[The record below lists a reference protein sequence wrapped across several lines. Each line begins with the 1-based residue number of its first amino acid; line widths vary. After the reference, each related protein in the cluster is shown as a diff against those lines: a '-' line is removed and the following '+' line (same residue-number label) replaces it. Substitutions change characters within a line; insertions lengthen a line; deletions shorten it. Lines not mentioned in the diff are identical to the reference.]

1 MAVRMSFDERQSRGP
16 AITSPSTASFQRPT
30 TAPHGAERNLKRIPT
45 SERVPEEPSPEN
57 DERNAVKPGH
67 QRFVLNDPVAFRYL
81 EEDPSTTTLE
91 RRKELQGYECYIV
104 EQWTTSR
111 THPTFVITTYTGDPA
126 HVIVVGVLSV
136 PTDESQWSPR
146 LRVYFKALNQY
157 HARRRDTPLGTLMV
171 TNLSAFPSS
180 LTVIPVPDGDLK
192 KHRFD
197 FFVNENLKR
206 LGCSGRVGLTLVP
219 PSGATVA
226 KFHQLYHTSDKNEVY
241 KSVMELV
248 KLCQSALTLF
258 NKLDIDYADGLL
270 CDVTEGAINDWWVE
284 IGGDYYQSEPH
295 DGILGPTTVA
305 ALLGLLM
312 GARNRLHAIG
322 APVGKDAFDVE
333 SMKRGVGSFQKQ
345 QRLTKSRR
353 LDRHTLAR
361 LHRVSSKAASSD
373 SWTVPRVVK
382 STVAELSGKGGEM
395 VMDVVGGRDRAG
407 ISEIETADIERFVQL
422 IYGQRCKWLWYGKP
436 LKKKEAQEEKRTA
449 SGGLIFRPDEQ
460 GGYAW
465 TGRKSTVDGMPVPD
479 RERYNDLRTP
489 MEEDSDEEDDQK
501 RGLFKRA
508 TGFKNDAKSGLGKF
522 KGVVGIKG
530 HQQKLSQEDA
540 PRSPM
545 VETPTEKSRP
555 EMPRAQTSPASSPNS
570 ITSSPQ
576 EASLDAAIAAQR
588 SNRDSRKR
596 ISQQYSIAEQ
606 AVRSRESFLK
616 SQEEDEGED
625 DDDNA
630 TDYGEPVRRTATI
643 QTSDEPTSHHR
654 HSIAENLYS
663 NADSSDELPHYE
675 HDPDHTT
682 EETIPRRTLSLSH
695 IETSK
700 DQTRTDN
707 HYPRHLSFSLAEDS
721 VLTWRSIASNPS
733 DTTSDSETDEPFT
746 QLATQELISKSTLTL
761 RLALRELSTT
771 TATWTSAQLDTLHD
785 FLPLASHNADKLS
798 SAYQPRLENLQAL
811 QAGLEGLLREEREQ
825 MEEGSKELETLA
837 AKLEYEIG
845 GLKGRVED
853 VEAGVGDFERSVQ
866 RVEERV
872 AELEREGH
880 EGGGWGCVLQ

>member
-1 MAVRMSFDERQSRGP
+1 MAVRMSMDERRSRPP
-16 AITSPSTASFQRPT
+16 ALPSPSLQRPT
-30 TAPHGAERNLKRIPT
+30 TAPHDSERQLKRMPT
-45 SERVPEEPSPEN
+45 SDRIERADETNPEYEGLTP
-57 DERNAVKPGH
+57 AKPGH

-180 LTVIPVPDGDLK
+180 LTVIPVPGGDLR

-219 PSGATVA
+219 PSGATIA
-226 KFHQLYHTSDKNEVY
+226 KFHQLYRTSDKNEIY

-248 KLCQSALTLF
+248 RLCQFALTLF

-270 CDVTEGAINDWWVE
+270 CDVTESAINDWWIE
-284 IGGDYYQSEPH
+284 IGSDYHRSEPH

-333 SMKRGVGSFQKQ
+333 SMKHGIGSFQKQ

-353 LDRHTLAR
+353 LDRATLTR
-361 LHRVSSKAASSD
+361 LHRASTKAASSD

-407 ISEIETADIERFVQL
+407 IAEIETTDLDRFVQL
-422 IYGQRCKWLWYGKP
+422 IYGERSKWLWYGKP
-436 LKKKEAQEEKRTA
+436 IKKAKQTQNDTRTA

-460 GGYAW
+460 GGFTWA
-465 TGRKSTVDGMPVPD
+465 GRKSTADGVPVPP
-479 RERYNDLRTP
+479 REQYNDLRTP
-489 MEEDSDEEDDQK
+489 LEEETSDEEEQQR
-501 RGLFKRA
+501 RGLFRRA
-508 TGFKNDAKSGLGKF
+508 TGIKKEAKSGLGKF
-522 KGVVGIKG
+522 KGVVGIKT
-530 HQQKLSQEDA
+530 HQQKLSHGE
-540 PRSPM
+540 SPM
-545 VETPTEKSRP
+545 TPIADTPNDKSRP
-555 EMPRAQTSPASSPNS
+555 HFSRSQTSPASSPNS
-570 ITSSPQ
+570 LASSTQ
-576 EASLDAAIAAQR
+576 ETSLDAAIAAQQTTN
-588 SNRDSRKR
+588 SLRKDKGR
-596 ISQQYSIAEQ
+596 QGAISGSMGA
-606 AVRSRESFLK
+606 SRESFRDVK
-616 SQEEDEGED
+616 EEEDED
-625 DDDNA
+625 DDDAN
-630 TDYGEPVRRTATI
+630 TDNGEPVRRTGTN
-643 QTSDEPTSHHR
+643 QTTDTYGHMHR
-654 HSIAENLYS
+654 HSIVDTLDEAIV
-663 NADSSDELPHYE
+663 SDDEDV
-675 HDPDHTT
+675 HDPNDTD
-682 EETIPRRTLSLSH
+682 EPETIPRRTLSLSH
-695 IETSK
+695 IEASHVAPRI
-700 DQTRTDN
+700 DE

-721 VLTWRSIASNPS
+721 VLTWRAMIAN
-733 DTTSDSETDEPFT
+733 DSDSDNDD
-746 QLATQELISKSTLTL
+746 LATQFAAQNLSAKSTLNL
-761 RLALRELSTT
+761 RLALKQLSTE
-771 TATWTSAQLDTLHD
+771 TADWTRAQLDVLHE
-785 FLPLASHNADKLS
+785 FLPYAERNADQLS
-798 SAYQPRLENLQAL
+798 DSYQPRFEGLQAL
-811 QAGLEGLLREEREQ
+811 QAGIEGLLRDEKEQ
-825 MEEGSKELETLA
+825 LEEGSKELETLA
-837 AKLEYEIG
+837 AKLEYEID
-845 GLKGRVED
+845 GLKSRIED
-853 VEAGVGDFERSVQ
+853 VEAGVEDFERSVG
-866 RVEERV
+866 RVEDRV
-872 AELEREGH
+872 TELEKDGH
-880 EGGGWGCVLQ
+880 DGKGWGCVVQ

>member
-1 MAVRMSFDERQSRGP
+1 MDDRHARPPPLYSNSLQHEQRRPMTAERQ
-16 AITSPSTASFQRPT
+16 
-30 TAPHGAERNLKRIPT
+30 LKRTTT
-45 SERVPEEPSPEN
+45 SDRVERLNETNPEYEGLAP
-57 DERNAVKPGH
+57 AKPGH

-126 HVIVVGVLSV
+126 HSIVVGVLSV
-136 PTDESQWSPR
+136 PTDESQWSLR

-157 HARRRDTPLGTLMV
+157 HARRKDTPLGTLMV

-219 PSGATVA
+219 PSGATIA
-226 KFHQLYHTSDKNEVY
+226 KFHQLYRTSDKNEIY

-270 CDVTEGAINDWWVE
+270 CDVTEGAVNDWWLE
-284 IGGDYYQSEPH
+284 IGGDYYRSEPH

-333 SMKRGVGSFQKQ
+333 SMKRGIGSFQKQ

-361 LHRVSSKAASSD
+361 LHKVSTKAASSD

-407 ISEIETADIERFVQL
+407 IAEIETTDLERFVQL
-422 IYGQRCKWLWYGKP
+422 IYGERSKWLWYGKP
-436 LKKKEAQEEKRTA
+436 IKKAKQTQNETRSA

-465 TGRKSTVDGMPVPD
+465 TGRKSTSDGMPVPPK
-479 RERYNDLRTP
+479 EQYNDMRTP
-489 MEEDSDEEDDQK
+489 MEEETTDDEEQK
-501 RGLFKRA
+501 RGLFRRA
-508 TGFKNDAKSGLGKF
+508 TGIKREAKSGLGKF

-530 HQQKLSQEDA
+530 HHHKPSQGDLALTSPVEETHAGERPRPHLS
-540 PRSPM
+540 RS
-545 VETPTEKSRP
+545 
-555 EMPRAQTSPASSPNS
+555 QTSPASSPNS
-570 ITSSPQ
+570 LASSTQ
-576 EASLDAAIAAQR
+576 EHSLDAAIAAQR
-588 SNRDSRKR
+588 NTNSRRNKPR
-596 ISQQYSIAEQ
+596 QGAISGLMGA
-606 AVRSRESFLK
+606 SRESVQEVK
-616 SQEEDEGED
+616 EEDDED
-625 DDDNA
+625 DDDDNH
-630 TDYGEPVRRTATI
+630 TENGEPVRRTE
-643 QTSDEPTSHHR
+643 TSDGAGSMR
-654 HSIAENLYS
+654 QRYSIAETL
-663 NADSSDELPHYE
+663 DETDDELV
-675 HDPDHTT
+675 HDPDDSN
-682 EETIPRRTLSLSH
+682 EPEPTIPRRTLSTSH
-695 IETSK
+695 LETSRA
-700 DQTRTDN
+700 DIRTDD

-721 VLTWRSIASNPS
+721 VLTWRDITATA
-733 DTTSDSETDEPFT
+733 DSDSDSDEPVKQF
-746 QLATQELISKSTLTL
+746 AVQELSAKSTLNLHLQLHTL
-761 RLALRELSTT
+761 SAETASWTRSQLSVLRE
-771 TATWTSAQLDTLHD
+771 
-785 FLPLASHNADKLS
+785 FLPYAERNAVQLRESHL
-798 SAYQPRLENLQAL
+798 PRDEGLQAL
-811 QAGLEGLLREEREQ
+811 QAGIEALLRDERETL
-825 MEEGSKELETLA
+825 EEGGKELETLA
-837 AKLEYEIG
+837 AKLEYEID
-845 GLKGRVED
+845 GLRSRIED
-853 VEAGVGDFERSVQ
+853 VEAGVDDFERSVG

-872 AELEREGH
+872 GELEKDGVEGK
-880 EGGGWGCVLQ
+880 GWGCGVM

>member
-1 MAVRMSFDERQSRGP
+1 MDDRHARPPPLYSNSLLQDHRRPVTAERQ
-16 AITSPSTASFQRPT
+16 
-30 TAPHGAERNLKRIPT
+30 LKRTTT
-45 SERVPEEPSPEN
+45 SDRVERLNETNPEYEGLAPA
-57 DERNAVKPGH
+57 RPGH

-126 HVIVVGVLSV
+126 HSIVVGVLSV
-136 PTDESQWSPR
+136 PTDESHWSPR

-157 HARRRDTPLGTLMV
+157 HARRKDTPLGTLMV

-219 PSGATVA
+219 PSGATIA
-226 KFHQLYHTSDKNEVY
+226 KFHQLYRTSDKNEIY

-270 CDVTEGAINDWWVE
+270 CDVTEGAINDWWLE
-284 IGGDYYQSEPH
+284 IGGDYYRSEPH

-333 SMKRGVGSFQKQ
+333 SMKRGIGSFQKQ

-361 LHRVSSKAASSD
+361 LHKVSTKAASSD

-407 ISEIETADIERFVQL
+407 IAEIETTDLERFVQL
-422 IYGQRCKWLWYGKP
+422 IYGERSKWLWYGKP
-436 LKKKEAQEEKRTA
+436 IKKAKQTQNETRSA

-465 TGRKSTVDGMPVPD
+465 TGRKSTSDGMPVPP
-479 RERYNDLRTP
+479 REQYNDMRTP
-489 MEEDSDEEDDQK
+489 MEEETTDDEEQK
-501 RGLFKRA
+501 RGLFRRA
-508 TGFKNDAKSGLGKF
+508 TGIKREAKSGLGKF

-530 HQQKLSQEDA
+530 HQHKPSQGEALTSPIEETHAEERPRPHLS
-540 PRSPM
+540 RS
-545 VETPTEKSRP
+545 
-555 EMPRAQTSPASSPNS
+555 QTSPASSPNS
-570 ITSSPQ
+570 LASSTQ
-576 EASLDAAIAAQR
+576 EHSLDAAIATQR
-588 SNRDSRKR
+588 NANSRRDKPRQGA
-596 ISQQYSIAEQ
+596 ISGLMGASL
-606 AVRSRESFLK
+606 ESFQSVK
-616 SQEEDEGED
+616 EENDED
-625 DDDNA
+625 DDDDNH
-630 TDYGEPVRRTATI
+630 TENGEPVRRTE
-643 QTSDEPTSHHR
+643 TSDGAGSMRHR
-654 HSIAENLYS
+654 HSITDTLDET
-663 NADSSDELPHYE
+663 DDELV
-675 HDPDHTT
+675 HDPDDSN
-682 EETIPRRTLSLSH
+682 EPEPTIPRRTLSTSH
-695 IETSK
+695 LETSRA
-700 DQTRTDN
+700 DLYTDD
-707 HYPRHLSFSLAEDS
+707 HYPRHLSFSLAEES
-721 VLTWRSIASNPS
+721 VLTWREITATA
-733 DTTSDSETDEPFT
+733 DSDSDSDDPVKQFAVQ
-746 QLATQELISKSTLTL
+746 QLSAKSTLNLHLQLHTL
-761 RLALRELSTT
+761 SSETASWTRSQLSVLRE
-771 TATWTSAQLDTLHD
+771 
-785 FLPLASHNADKLS
+785 FLPYAERNAVQLRESHL
-798 SAYQPRLENLQAL
+798 PRDEGLQAL
-811 QAGLEGLLREEREQ
+811 QAGIEALLRDERETL
-825 MEEGSKELETLA
+825 EEGGKELETLA
-837 AKLEYEIG
+837 AKLEYEID
-845 GLKGRVED
+845 GLRSRIED
-853 VEAGVGDFERSVQ
+853 VEAGVEDFERSVG

-872 AELEREGH
+872 GELEKDGVEGK
-880 EGGGWGCVLQ
+880 GWGCGVM

>member
-1 MAVRMSFDERQSRGP
+1 MAVRMSLDERQSRAP
-16 AITSPSTASFQRPT
+16 AATSPSFQRPT
-30 TAPHGAERNLKRIPT
+30 TAPHGTERNLKRIPT
-45 SERVPEEPSPEN
+45 SDRVVEEPSAEQ
-57 DERNAVKPGH
+57 EEQTAVQPGH

-219 PSGATVA
+219 PSGATIA
-226 KFHQLYHTSDKNEVY
+226 KFHQLYHTSDKNEIY

-270 CDVTEGAINDWWVE
+270 CDVTEGAINDWWVD
-284 IGGDYYQSEPH
+284 IGSDYYQSEPH
-295 DGILGPTTVA
+295 DGILGPSTVS

-361 LHRVSSKAASSD
+361 LHRVSTKAASSD

-407 ISEIETADIERFVQL
+407 ISEIETNDIERFVQL

-436 LKKKEAQEEKRTA
+436 LKKNKEAQDGKRTP

-479 RERYNDLRTP
+479 REQYNDLRTP
-489 MEEDSDEEDDQK
+489 MEYETDDEEEQR

-508 TGFKNDAKSGLGKF
+508 TGFKNEAKSGLGKF

-530 HQQKLSQEDA
+530 HQQKLSNEDA
-540 PRSPM
+540 PKTPSMENPPERQRPAVARS
-545 VETPTEKSRP
+545 
-555 EMPRAQTSPASSPNS
+555 QTSPASSPNS
-570 ITSSPQ
+570 MTSSPQ

-588 SNRDSRKR
+588 RDWASRKER
-596 ISQQYSIAEQ
+596 LHQDTIPEQ
-606 AVRSRESFLK
+606 AAGSRESFMGMRY
-616 SQEEDEGED
+616 QYEDDEDE
-625 DDDNA
+625 DNQ
-630 TDYGEPVRRTATI
+630 TDYGEPVLRTATS
-643 QTSDEPTSHHR
+643 QTSDAPTDGQR
-654 HSIAENLYS
+654 HSIAENIYS
-663 NADSSDELPHYE
+663 NHESSDELAHHEPH
-675 HDPDHTT
+675 HTP
-682 EETIPRRTLSLSH
+682 EETMPRRTLSLSH
-695 IETSK
+695 IEANE
-700 DQTRTDN
+700 DRPRTDAY
-707 HYPRHLSFSLAEDS
+707 YPRHLSFSLAEDS
-721 VLTWRSIASNPS
+721 VLTWREIATLNS
-733 DTTSDSETDEPFT
+733 DSDSETDEPAT
-746 QLATQELISKSTLTL
+746 QLATQELISASNLTL
-761 RLALRELSTT
+761 RLALKELSTS
-771 TATWTSAQLDTLHD
+771 TADWTRTQLDALHQ
-785 FLPLASHNADKLS
+785 FLPLADRNADKLS
-798 SAYQPRLENLQAL
+798 ETYQPRLEGLQAI
-811 QAGLEGLLREEREQ
+811 QGGLESLLRDEKEQ
-825 MEEGSKELETLA
+825 LEEGGKELETLA

-853 VEAGVGDFERSVQ
+853 VEAGVGDFERSVE

-872 AELEREGH
+872 TELEKEGH
-880 EGGGWGCVLQ
+880 KGRGWGCVVQ

>member
-1 MAVRMSFDERQSRGP
+1 MDERQSRP
-16 AITSPSTASFQRPT
+16 LPLPSPSLQRPT
-30 TAPHGAERNLKRIPT
+30 TAPHASDRQLKRIPT
-45 SERVPEEPSPEN
+45 SDRVDRIEENNPEYEGLTP
-57 DERNAVKPGH
+57 AKPGH

-126 HVIVVGVLSV
+126 HSIVVGVLSV

-219 PSGATVA
+219 PSGATIA
-226 KFHQLYHTSDKNEVY
+226 KFHQLYRTSDKNEVY

-248 KLCQSALTLF
+248 RLCQSALTVF

-270 CDVTEGAINDWWVE
+270 CDVTESAINDWWIE
-284 IGGDYYQSEPH
+284 IGSDYHQAEPH

-305 ALLGLLM
+305 GLLGLLM

-322 APVGKDAFDVE
+322 APVGKDAFDVD
-333 SMKRGVGSFQKQ
+333 SMKRGIGSFQKQ

-361 LHRVSSKAASSD
+361 LHKVSTKAASSD

-407 ISEIETADIERFVQL
+407 IAEIETTDLERFVQL
-422 IYGQRCKWLWYGKP
+422 IYGERPKWLWYGKP
-436 LKKKEAQEEKRTA
+436 IKKAKQTQSDTRST

-465 TGRKSTVDGMPVPD
+465 TGRKSTVDGMPVSA
-479 RERYNDLRTP
+479 REQYNDLRTP
-489 MEEDSDEEDDQK
+489 MEDETSDEEEQR

-508 TGFKNDAKSGLGKF
+508 TGIKKEAKSGLGKF

-530 HQQKLSQEDA
+530 HQQKLSNGEA
-540 PRSPM
+540 PMTPLE
-545 VETPTEKSRP
+545 ETPMEKPRP
-555 EMPRAQTSPASSPNS
+555 QFARSQTSPASSPNS
-570 ITSSPQ
+570 LASSTQ
-576 EASLDAAIAAQR
+576 EHSLDAAIAAQQT
-588 SNRDSRKR
+588 SNSSRGGR
-596 ISQQYSIAEQ
+596 TRQG
-606 AVRSRESFLK
+606 AVAGLGASRESFLD
-616 SQEEDEGED
+616 SRED
-625 DDDNA
+625 DDQDDDNH
-630 TDYGEPVRRTATI
+630 TENGEPVRRVE
-643 QTSDEPTSHHR
+643 SDQAIDGQSR
-654 HSIAENLYS
+654 MQRRSIVDTLDEGVE
-663 NADSSDELPHYE
+663 SDDDLV
-675 HDPDHTT
+675 HDPD
-682 EETIPRRTLSLSH
+682 ETDEAEGTPRRTLSLSE
-695 IETSK
+695 IETSHVEHRI
-700 DQTRTDN
+700 DD

-721 VLTWRSIASNPS
+721 VLTWRDLNAG
-733 DTTSDSETDEPFT
+733 DSESESEEPAAQFAAQKLSAET
-746 QLATQELISKSTLTL
+746 NLHL
-761 RLALRELSTT
+761 RLALKQLSTE
-771 TATWTSAQLDTLHD
+771 TADWTRAQLDVLHE
-785 FLPLASHNADKLS
+785 FLPYAERNTNKLS
-798 SAYQPRLENLQAL
+798 DTYQPRLEGLQAL
-811 QAGLEGLLREEREQ
+811 QADVEALLRDEKEQ
-825 MEEGSKELETLA
+825 LEEGSKELETLA
-837 AKLEYEIG
+837 AKLEYEID
-845 GLKGRVED
+845 GLKSRVED
-853 VEAGVGDFERSVQ
+853 VEAGVADFERSVA
-866 RVEERV
+866 RVEDRV
-872 AELEREGH
+872 TELEKDGH
-880 EGGGWGCVLQ
+880 NERGWGCTVQ

>member
-1 MAVRMSFDERQSRGP
+1 MSMDEKRSRPP
-16 AITSPSTASFQRPT
+16 ALTSPSLQRPT
-30 TAPHGAERNLKRIPT
+30 TAPHGSERQLKRIPT
-45 SERVPEEPSPEN
+45 SDRVERGDEANPEYEGLTP
-57 DERNAVKPGH
+57 AKPGH

-180 LTVIPVPDGDLK
+180 LTVIPVPGGDLRR
-192 KHRFD
+192 HRFD

-219 PSGATVA
+219 PSGATIA
-226 KFHQLYHTSDKNEVY
+226 KFHQLYRTSDKNEIY

-248 KLCQSALTLF
+248 RLCQYALTLF

-270 CDVTEGAINDWWVE
+270 CDVTEGAINNWWIE
-284 IGGDYYQSEPH
+284 IGSDYHRSEPH

-333 SMKRGVGSFQKQ
+333 SMKHGIGSFQKQ

-361 LHRVSSKAASSD
+361 LHRISTKAASSD

-407 ISEIETADIERFVQL
+407 IAEIETADLERFVQL
-422 IYGQRCKWLWYGKP
+422 IYGERPKWLWYGKP
-436 LKKKEAQEEKRTA
+436 IKKAKQTQTDTRSA

-460 GGYAW
+460 GGFTWA
-465 TGRKSTVDGMPVPD
+465 GRNSTADGVPVPP
-479 RERYNDLRTP
+479 REQYNDLRTP
-489 MEEDSDEEDDQK
+489 MEEETSEEEEHK
-501 RGLFKRA
+501 RGLFRRA
-508 TGFKNDAKSGLGKF
+508 TGIKKEAKNGLGKF
-522 KGVVGIKG
+522 KGVVGIKT
-530 HQQKLSQEDA
+530 HQPKLSHGD
-540 PRSPM
+540 SPM
-545 VETPTEKSRP
+545 TPIEDTQSYRPRPHLSRS
-555 EMPRAQTSPASSPNS
+555 QTSPASSPNS
-570 ITSSPQ
+570 FVSSTQETSM
-576 EASLDAAIAAQR
+576 DAAIAAQQSTTSLR
-588 SNRDSRKR
+588 RDKGRQGA
-596 ISQQYSIAEQ
+596 ISGSMGA
-606 AVRSRESFLK
+606 SRESFQDVK
-616 SQEEDEGED
+616 EEEDED
-625 DDDNA
+625 DDTNTDN
-630 TDYGEPVRRTATI
+630 GEPVQRTGTN
-643 QTSDEPTSHHR
+643 QTADTSGNMHR
-654 HSIAENLYS
+654 HSIVSTLDEAVV
-663 NADSSDELPHYE
+663 SDDDLVYNPNDTDEP
-675 HDPDHTT
+675 
-682 EETIPRRTLSLSH
+682 ETIPRRTLSLSH
-695 IETSK
+695 IETGHTEPRL
-700 DQTRTDN
+700 DE

-721 VLTWRSIASNPS
+721 VLTWRDITVG
-733 DTTSDSETDEPFT
+733 DSDSDNEDP
-746 QLATQELISKSTLTL
+746 ATQSAVQELSAKSNLNL
-761 RLALRELSTT
+761 RLVLKQLSTE
-771 TATWTSAQLDTLHD
+771 TADWTRAQLDVLHE
-785 FLPLASHNADKLS
+785 FLPYAERNADKL
-798 SAYQPRLENLQAL
+798 ADTYQPRFEGLQAL
-811 QAGLEGLLREEREQ
+811 QAGVESLLRDEKEQ
-825 MEEGSKELETLA
+825 LEEGSKELETLA
-837 AKLEYEIG
+837 AKLEYEID
-845 GLKGRVED
+845 GLKSRIED
-853 VEAGVGDFERSVQ
+853 VEAGVDDFERSVS
-866 RVEERV
+866 RVEDRV
-872 AELEREGH
+872 TELEKDGH
-880 EGGGWGCVLQ
+880 EGRDWGCTVQ

>member
-1 MAVRMSFDERQSRGP
+1 MDDRHARPPPLYSNSLLQDHRRPVTAERQ
-16 AITSPSTASFQRPT
+16 
-30 TAPHGAERNLKRIPT
+30 LKRTTT
-45 SERVPEEPSPEN
+45 SDRVERLNETNPEYEGLAPA
-57 DERNAVKPGH
+57 RPGH

-126 HVIVVGVLSV
+126 HSIVVGVLSV
-136 PTDESQWSPR
+136 PTDESHWSPR

-157 HARRRDTPLGTLMV
+157 HARRKDTPLGTLMV

-219 PSGATVA
+219 PSGATIA
-226 KFHQLYHTSDKNEVY
+226 KFHQLYRTSDKNEIY

-270 CDVTEGAINDWWVE
+270 CDVTEGAINDWWLE
-284 IGGDYYQSEPH
+284 IGGDYYRSEPH

-333 SMKRGVGSFQKQ
+333 SMKRGIGSFQKQ

-361 LHRVSSKAASSD
+361 LHKVSTKAASSD

-407 ISEIETADIERFVQL
+407 IAEIETTDLERFVQL
-422 IYGQRCKWLWYGKP
+422 IYGERSKWLWYGKP
-436 LKKKEAQEEKRTA
+436 IKKAKQTQNETRSA

-465 TGRKSTVDGMPVPD
+465 TGRKSTSDGMPVPP
-479 RERYNDLRTP
+479 REQYNDMRTP
-489 MEEDSDEEDDQK
+489 MEEETTDDEEQK
-501 RGLFKRA
+501 RGLFRRA
-508 TGFKNDAKSGLGKF
+508 TGIKREAKSGLGKF

-530 HQQKLSQEDA
+530 HQHKPSQGEA
-540 PRSPM
+540 LTSPIEETHAEERPRPHF
-545 VETPTEKSRP
+545 SRS
-555 EMPRAQTSPASSPNS
+555 QTSPASSPNS
-570 ITSSPQ
+570 LASSTQ
-576 EASLDAAIAAQR
+576 EHSLDAAIATQR
-588 SNRDSRKR
+588 NANSRRDKPRQGA
-596 ISQQYSIAEQ
+596 ISGLMGASL
-606 AVRSRESFLK
+606 ESFQSVK
-616 SQEEDEGED
+616 EENDED
-625 DDDNA
+625 DDDDNH
-630 TDYGEPVRRTATI
+630 TENGEPVRRTE
-643 QTSDEPTSHHR
+643 TSDGAGSMRHR
-654 HSIAENLYS
+654 HSITDTLDET
-663 NADSSDELPHYE
+663 DDELV
-675 HDPDHTT
+675 HDPDDSN
-682 EETIPRRTLSLSH
+682 EPEPTIPRRTLSTSH
-695 IETSK
+695 LETSRA
-700 DQTRTDN
+700 DLYTDD
-707 HYPRHLSFSLAEDS
+707 HYPRHLSFSLAEES
-721 VLTWRSIASNPS
+721 VLTWRDITATA
-733 DTTSDSETDEPFT
+733 DSDSDSDDPVKQFAVQ
-746 QLATQELISKSTLTL
+746 QLSAKSTLNLHLQLHTL
-761 RLALRELSTT
+761 SSETASWTRSQLSVLRE
-771 TATWTSAQLDTLHD
+771 
-785 FLPLASHNADKLS
+785 FLPYAERNAVQLRESHL
-798 SAYQPRLENLQAL
+798 PRDEGLQAL
-811 QAGLEGLLREEREQ
+811 QAGIEALLRDERETL
-825 MEEGSKELETLA
+825 EEGGKELETLA
-837 AKLEYEIG
+837 AKLEYEID
-845 GLKGRVED
+845 GLRSRIED
-853 VEAGVGDFERSVQ
+853 VEAGVEDFERSVG

-872 AELEREGH
+872 GELEKDGVEGK
-880 EGGGWGCVLQ
+880 GWGCGVM

>member
-1 MAVRMSFDERQSRGP
+1 MAVRMSMDERRSRPP
-16 AITSPSTASFQRPT
+16 ALPSPSLQRPT
-30 TAPHGAERNLKRIPT
+30 TAPHGSERQLKRIPT
-45 SERVPEEPSPEN
+45 SDRIDRADEINPEYEGLTP
-57 DERNAVKPGH
+57 AKPGH

-180 LTVIPVPDGDLK
+180 LTVIPVPGGDLR

-219 PSGATVA
+219 PSGATIA
-226 KFHQLYHTSDKNEVY
+226 KFHQLYRTSDKNEIY

-248 KLCQSALTLF
+248 RLCQFALTLF

-270 CDVTEGAINDWWVE
+270 CDVTEGAINDWWIE
-284 IGGDYYQSEPH
+284 IGSDYHRSEPH

-312 GARNRLHAIG
+312 GARNRLHAVG

-333 SMKRGVGSFQKQ
+333 SMKHGIGSFQKQ

-361 LHRVSSKAASSD
+361 LHRVSTKAASSD

-407 ISEIETADIERFVQL
+407 IAEIETTDLERFVQL
-422 IYGQRCKWLWYGKP
+422 IYGERSKWLWYGKP
-436 LKKKEAQEEKRTA
+436 IKKAKQTQNDTRSA

-460 GGYAW
+460 GGYTWA
-465 TGRKSTVDGMPVPD
+465 GRKSTADGVPVPP
-479 RERYNDLRTP
+479 REQYNDLRTP
-489 MEEDSDEEDDQK
+489 LEEETSEEEEQK
-501 RGLFKRA
+501 RGLFRRA
-508 TGFKNDAKSGLGKF
+508 TGIKKEAKSGLGKF
-522 KGVVGIKG
+522 KGVVGIKT
-530 HQQKLSQEDA
+530 HQQKLSHGGE
-540 PRSPM
+540 SPM
-545 VETPTEKSRP
+545 TPLEDSHNDRSRP
-555 EMPRAQTSPASSPNS
+555 HISRSQTSPASSPNS
-570 ITSSPQ
+570 LASSTQETSM
-576 EASLDAAIAAQR
+576 DAAIAAQQTTNSIR
-588 SNRDSRKR
+588 RDKGRQGA
-596 ISQQYSIAEQ
+596 ISGSMGA
-606 AVRSRESFLK
+606 SRESFQDVK
-616 SQEEDEGED
+616 EEEDED
-625 DDDNA
+625 DDTNTDN
-630 TDYGEPVRRTATI
+630 GEPVQRTGTN
-643 QTSDEPTSHHR
+643 QTADTSGHMHR
-654 HSIAENLYS
+654 HSIVDTIDEAIVS
-663 NADSSDELPHYE
+663 DDELE
-675 HDPDHTT
+675 QDPNDTDQP
-682 EETIPRRTLSLSH
+682 ETIPRRTLSLSH
-695 IETSK
+695 VEISQVEPRS
-700 DQTRTDN
+700 DE

-721 VLTWRSIASNPS
+721 VLTWRAMTTS
-733 DTTSDSETDEPFT
+733 DSDSETDE
-746 QLATQELISKSTLTL
+746 LATQFAAQELSAKSTLNL
-761 RLALRELSTT
+761 RLALKQLSTE
-771 TATWTSAQLDTLHD
+771 TADWTRAQLDVLHE
-785 FLPLASHNADKLS
+785 FLPYAERNADKLS
-798 SAYQPRLENLQAL
+798 NSYQPRYEGLQAL
-811 QAGLEGLLREEREQ
+811 QASIEGLLRDEKEQ
-825 MEEGSKELETLA
+825 LEEGSKELETLA
-837 AKLEYEIG
+837 AKLEYEID
-845 GLKGRVED
+845 GLKSRIED
-853 VEAGVGDFERSVQ
+853 VEAGVDDFERSVG
-866 RVEERV
+866 RVEDRV
-872 AELEREGH
+872 TELEKDGH
-880 EGGGWGCVLQ
+880 EGKDWGCIVQ